1 MSTSAFLEVR
11 KAHDER
17 VGVLVAAILHALL
30 IAWLAWSPPSVTP
43 ALPPERMTVTLTDS
57 VGLTSTA
64 PEPKSEA
71 AADVAP
77 ALGEAAPPAQT
88 APLVEQKPARLPEPA
103 APSPPKAMPAP
114 PPKPAPKV
122 EPAPPPA
129 QAAPAPV
136 AKPVPAPR
144 PVARAQPQPAPRPT
158 AVPAPRPATSVAPIR
173 PAPVPVRP
181 TVAAQPARASP
192 AATPATAPARPAPST
207 SRIGGDF
214 LKGIPAARSGSQPSR
229 TASAPVG
236 GSRLGDDFLKGVAG
250 APANGTSRTP
260 PAAAIGPAVQS
271 ALAGSISRQLKPH
284 WAVPQGADAEALVT
298 VLSWNLNRDGSL
310 AGSPQVV
317 RQEGITEAN
326 RAQAARHAEQAIRA
340 VQLAAPFNLPAEYFD
355 AWKRVATFRFD
366 RKLSQ

>member
-1 MSTSAFLEVR
+1 MSTPAFLDVR

-17 VGVLVAAILHALL
+17 VGILVAATVHALL
-30 IAWLAWSPPSVTP
+30 IAWLAWSPPSVTLVP
-43 ALPPERMTVTLTDS
+43 PPERMTVTLTDS
-57 VGLTSTA
+57 VGLISTA
-64 PEPKSEA
+64 PKPKSEA
-71 AADVAP
+71 AADVAS
-77 ALGEAAPPAQT
+77 ALGEAAPPVQT

-103 APSPPKAMPAP
+103 APSPPKAMSAP

-122 EPAPPPA
+122 EPAAPPA
-129 QAAPAPV
+129 KAAPAP
-136 AKPVPAPR
+136 APKPVPAPR
-144 PVARAQPQPAPRPT
+144 PVARAQLQPEPRPT
-158 AVPAPRPATSVAPIR
+158 AVPVPRPTTPAAPSG
-173 PAPVPVRP
+173 PAPVPARP
-181 TVAAQPARASP
+181 TAAAQPARTARAP
-192 AATPATAPARPAPST
+192 TAATAPARPAPAT
-207 SRIGGDF
+207 SRVGGDF

-229 TASAPVG
+229 AASAPVG
-236 GSRLGDDFLKGVAG
+236 GTRLGDDFLKGVAG
-250 APANGTSRTP
+250 APATGTSRTP

-284 WAVPQGADAEALVT
+284 WVVPQGADAETLVT
-298 VLSWNLNRDGSL
+298 ILSWNLRPDGSL
-310 AGSPQVV
+310 TGPPQVV